1 MEHRDYSDEIKFLQE
16 KVGKLNNPDLNP
28 TELKEILLESC
39 SGMLTILE
47 KLQPPRSES
56 KTAKQSSSEEILMET
71 FQKVLRVLERS
82 QYDLKDSEARYRAIV
97 ESQSEMICRFLP
109 DGTLTFVN
117 EAYCQYFN
125 APREELLKQD
135 FLPLLS
141 DEERAVTLASLAVR
155 NPDHPTST
163 IEHVYAPKNGKTRWI
178 NWTNRGI
185 YDRGGRLVEIQSVGR
200 DITASKRTE
209 IAAEQHTRELSAL
222 HNATTA
228 LITTLDLE
236 ALLGRILDAAISA
249 IAAGEKGML
258 HLIAL
263 ETGQLEMRASIGY
276 NDPRIQKITVPGKEG
291 YITKSVRTGMPL
303 LLDDVWAN
311 QASEADTKIPEANEI
326 RSAIVAPLIL
336 NHQVLGALS
345 LESSHPSAFA
355 EADLDLLAS
364 FAATASAAIRNA
376 QLHAKVQKLAI
387 TDSLTGLY
395 NRRGF
400 FELGAREIERALRFG
415 RPLTAIM
422 LDIDHFKV
430 VNDTYGHSIGD
441 QVLSNVATLCSSNIR
456 KVDILGRYGGD
467 EFSLLLPET
476 DTFTA
481 NSVADRLRT
490 IVAESGVTVD
500 DSLVK
505 VTISLGV
512 TRATSEIENL
522 EALLQRADKALYIA
536 KQGGR
541 NRVVTG

>member
-1 MEHRDYSDEIKFLQE
+1 LQPPIDESEAVQRSSDEI
-16 KVGKLNNPDLNP
+16 
-28 TELKEILLESC
+28 LL
-39 SGMLTILE
+39 
-47 KLQPPRSES
+47 
-56 KTAKQSSSEEILMET
+56 ET
-71 FQKVLRVLERS
+71 FQKVLKVLERS

-97 ESQSEMICRFLP
+97 ESQSELICRFLP

-117 EAYCQYFN
+117 EAYCEYFN
-125 APREELLKQD
+125 APREKLLNQN

-141 DEERAVTLASLAVR
+141 DEERAVTLASIAAK
-155 NPDHPTST
+155 NPDNSTST
-163 IEHVYAPKNGKTRWI
+163 IEHVYALENGKTRWI

-185 YDRGGRLVEIQSVGR
+185 YDGGGRLIEIQSVGR

-209 IAAEQHTRELSAL
+209 IAAEQHTRELRAL

-236 ALLGRILDAAISA
+236 ALLSRILDAAISA
-249 IAAGEKGML
+249 IPAGEKGRL

-263 ETGQLEMRASIGY
+263 DTGQLEMRASIGY
-276 NDPRIQKITVPGKEG
+276 SDPRIQKITVPGSEG
-291 YITKSVRTGMPL
+291 YITKSVRTGRPI
-303 LLDDVWAN
+303 LLDDLRAN
-311 QASEADTKIPEANEI
+311 QYSEPEAKMPEANEI

-336 NHQVLGALS
+336 NDQVLGALS
-345 LESSHPSAFA
+345 LESSQTTAFA
-355 EADLDLLAS
+355 NADLDLLAS

-387 TDSLTGLY
+387 TDALTGLY

-400 FELGAREIERALRFG
+400 FELGPREIERALRFG

-430 VNDTYGHSIGD
+430 VNDTYGHSVGD

-481 NSVADRLRT
+481 NSVAERLRA
-490 IVAESGVTVD
+490 IIEESGVMVD
-500 DSLVK
+500 ASLVK

-512 TRATSEIENL
+512 TRATADIEDL
-522 EALLQRADKALYIA
+522 EALLRRADKALYAA

>member
-1 MEHRDYSDEIKFLQE
+1 VEHRDYTDEIKFLQE
-16 KVGKLNNPDLNP
+16 KVGELNNPDLNP

-56 KTAKQSSSEEILMET
+56 KTALQSSEEILMET

-82 QYDLKDSEARYRAIV
+82 QYDLRDSEARYRAIV

-125 APREELLKQD
+125 APREELLKQN

-141 DEERAVTLASLAVR
+141 DEERTVTLASLAVR

-163 IEHVYAPKNGKTRWI
+163 IEHVYAPENGKTRWI

-185 YDRGGRLVEIQSVGR
+185 YDGSGQLVEIQSVGR

-249 IAAGEKGML
+249 IPAGEKGML

-311 QASEADTKIPEANEI
+311 QASETDAKIPEANEI

-376 QLHAKVQKLAI
+376 QLHATVQKLAI

-400 FELGAREIERALRFG
+400 FELGAREIERALRFE

-422 LDIDHFKV
+422 LDVDHFKV
-430 VNDTYGHSIGD
+430 VNDTYGHSTGD
-441 QVLSNVATLCSSNIR
+441 QVLNNVATLCSSNIR

-481 NSVADRLRT
+481 NSVAERLRT